1 MAVQLENP
9 WTGGKVTVA
18 DETQAEQFVGRGF
31 RRTDGKVG
39 DFKAAVETKIVD
51 PSLAPNT
58 QTTEKFRKFAAQANE
73 NAAGNPGGAV
83 GGEDAQEPVEAVD
96 EDAQEQQ
103 ADAKEAD
110 AKPAPKR
117 RSAAK

>member
-9 WTGGKVTVA
+9 WTGGKVSVA
-18 DETQAEQFVGRGF
+18 DEAQAEQFVGRGF

-39 DFKAAVETKIVD
+39 DFKAAFETKIVD

-58 QTTEKFRKFAAQANE
+58 QTTEEFRKLAAQANE
-73 NAAGNPGGAV
+73 GAAGNPGGAV
-83 GGEDAQEPVEAVD
+83 GGEDAQEPMEVEA
-96 EDAQEQQ
+96 
-103 ADAKEAD
+103 KESE
-110 AKPAPKR
+110 AKPATKR

>member
-18 DETQAEQFVGRGF
+18 DEAQAEQFVGRGF
-31 RRTDGKVG
+31 RRTDGKAE
-39 DFKAAVETKIVD
+39 DFKAAFETKIVD

-58 QTTEKFRKFAAQANE
+58 QTTEEFRKLAAQAN
-73 NAAGNPGGAV
+73 GQAV
-83 GGEDAQEPVEAVD
+83 DEDAQEPVEA
-96 EDAQEQQ
+96 
-103 ADAKEAD
+103 DAKETE

-117 RSAAK
+117 RSAANK

>member
-18 DETQAEQFVGRGF
+18 DEAQAEQFVGRGF
-31 RRTDGKVG
+31 RRTDAKVE
-39 DFKAAVETKIVD
+39 DFKAAFETKIVD

-58 QTTEKFRKFAAQANE
+58 QTTEEFRKLAARANGQAD
-73 NAAGNPGGAV
+73 GNPGGAV
-83 GGEDAQEPVEAVD
+83 GGEDAQE
-96 EDAQEQQ
+96 QQ
-103 ADAKEAD
+103 ADEAEETEAKETE

-117 RSAAK
+117 RSAANK

>member
-18 DETQAEQFVGRGF
+18 DEAQAEQFVGRGF
-31 RRTDGKVG
+31 RRTDAKAE
-39 DFKAAVETKIVD
+39 DFKAAFETKIVD

-58 QTTEKFRKFAAQANE
+58 QTTEEFRKLAAQANGQ
-73 NAAGNPGGAV
+73 ADGNPG
-83 GGEDAQEPVEAVD
+83 DAQEPV
-96 EDAQEQQ
+96 DAQE
-103 ADAKEAD
+103 ADAKETE

-117 RSAAK
+117 RSAANK